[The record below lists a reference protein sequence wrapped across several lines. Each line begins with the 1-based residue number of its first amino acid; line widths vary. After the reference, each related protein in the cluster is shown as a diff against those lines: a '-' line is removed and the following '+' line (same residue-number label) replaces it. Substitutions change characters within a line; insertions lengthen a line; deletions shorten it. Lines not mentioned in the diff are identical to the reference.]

1 VAAHTL
7 QRFDAA
13 ERALMSLGAPLEVVV
28 TSDANALGAALIA
41 LQALVSSLKLQV
53 ASALGLSPSFA
64 LKVKTADEY

>member
-1 VAAHTL
+1 
-7 QRFDAA
+7 
-13 ERALMSLGAPLEVVV
+13 MSLGAPLEVVV